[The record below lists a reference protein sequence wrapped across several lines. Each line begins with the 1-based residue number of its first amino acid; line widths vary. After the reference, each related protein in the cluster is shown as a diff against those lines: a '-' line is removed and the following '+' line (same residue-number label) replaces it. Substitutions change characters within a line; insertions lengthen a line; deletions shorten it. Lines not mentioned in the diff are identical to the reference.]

1 MRGAGVY
8 GRAGRGPAR
17 RSEALPEGGAVRRPA
32 PPLNHAHAPAPAPA
46 PAPGASYPT
55 RDTEG
60 HLLVT
65 EYGLCRYR
73 DNQMITMQEL
83 PETAPPGQLPHSVDL
98 ILENDLVDSVKPGD
112 RVAVVG
118 LFRPLAGAA
127 NGMTSGV
134 YRWGRPGAGGRG
146 RRRGWGRGRAGR
158 ARAVCACTLPRVRTG
173 AGSN

>member
-1 MRGAGVY
+1 MGALLNRGGGAGHLIST
-8 GRAGRGPAR
+8 PAANQPTTETDR
-17 RSEALPEGGAVRRPA
+17 IQ
-32 PPLNHAHAPAPAPA
+32 PPPP
-46 PAPGASYPT
+46 PGATYPT
-55 RDTEG
+55 RDAEG

-65 EYGLCRYR
+65 EFGRCRYR

-134 YRWGRPGAGGRG
+134 YRCGFTWLCAVLALAAGA
-146 RRRGWGRGRAGR
+146 A
-158 ARAVCACTLPRVRTG
+158 
-173 AGSN
+173 